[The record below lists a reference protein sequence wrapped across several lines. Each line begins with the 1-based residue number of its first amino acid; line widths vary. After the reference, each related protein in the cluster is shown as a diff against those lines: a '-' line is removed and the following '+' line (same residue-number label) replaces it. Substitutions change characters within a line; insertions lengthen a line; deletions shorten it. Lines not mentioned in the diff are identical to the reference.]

1 MKVLKF
7 YFLTRFDH
15 EVLVPFLARLGE
27 KALEQNL
34 RMWIDAEDETL
45 VRQLDAYLWTYR
57 EPSFVPHG
65 TDDDAWNRLVIAP
78 LRGPLPEGYT
88 ALLHVYP
95 QSPHVNPPP
104 HAVKIAEVHPD
115 EDEDSDLVQARLGAY
130 GAAGWEIE
138 THRIVPT
145 LAVPKSQRM

>member
-1 MKVLKF
+1 MKSLKF
-7 YFLTRFDH
+7 YFLTRSDH

-34 RMWIDAEDETL
+34 RMWIDIEDEPL

-65 TDDDAWNRLVIAP
+65 TEADVWNRLVIAP
-78 LRGPLPEGYT
+78 LRGALPEGYT
-88 ALLHVYP
+88 ALVHVCP
-95 QSPHVNPPP
+95 RSPVVSPPP
-104 HAVKIAEVHPD
+104 NAVKIAEVHPD

-130 GAAGWEIE
+130 GAAGWDIE

-145 LAVPKSQRM
+145 PNVPKIQRV